1 MIMMMK
7 KQIIGTMCL
16 AALMSSCHIYKSY
29 DRPETIDASGIYR
42 DPASAADTLA
52 ADTLAADTANM
63 GNLPWKEIFR
73 DAKLQALIE
82 EGLSKN
88 VDIQA
93 AALRVQEAKV
103 MLTAAKLSYLPSINL
118 APQGT
123 ATSMGGGNYVKAYQL
138 PVSASW
144 EIDLFGKIL
153 NTKRGQKVAY
163 EQSKYAEQAVRS
175 QIICGIANVYYS
187 LLMLDRQVEITTET
201 AAIYKENVR
210 AMEAMKIAGMTTEAA
225 VAQMRAASH
234 QVEASL
240 LDLKRQVRETENSLA
255 VLLARTPQTVERGTL
270 AEQVMPEELA
280 AGVPMQ
286 LLENR
291 PDVKMAEMTLAAAYY
306 TTNSARA
313 AFYPGLNITGLAG
326 WTNGSGVTV
335 VNPGEFMLQALASLA
350 QPIFNNGKLIANLK
364 VSKAEEKIAQ
374 MNYQQTILEAG
385 KEVSDALFLFDTQT
399 KKLAEDRG
407 QVEQLDKAVTYTN
420 ALFQSGEATYLEVLT
435 SQQNL
440 LSAQLSEVADNFQ
453 RIQAVINLYSALGGG
468 RE

>member
-1 MIMMMK
+1 MK
-7 KQIIGTMCL
+7 KQIIGMMCL
-16 AALMSSCHIYKSY
+16 AAMMSSCHIYKAY
-29 DRPETIDASGIYR
+29 DRPETIDASGVYR
-42 DPASAADTLA
+42 DPASAT
-52 ADTLAADTANM
+52 DTLAADTANM

-82 EGLSKN
+82 EGLANN
-88 VDIQA
+88 VDMQA

-118 APQGT
+118 APQGST
-123 ATSMGGGNYVKAYQL
+123 TSMGGGNYVKAYQL

-163 EQSKYAEQAVRS
+163 EQSQYAEQAVRS

-210 AMEAMKIAGMTTEAA
+210 VMEAMKIAGMTTEAA

-240 LDLKRQVRETENSLA
+240 MDLNRQVRETENSLA
-255 VLLARTPQTVERGTL
+255 VLLAKAPQTIERSTL
-270 AEQVMPEELA
+270 DEQVMPEELA

-335 VNPGEFMLQALASLA
+335 ANPGEFMLQALASLA

-385 KEVSDALFLFDTQT
+385 KEVSDALYLFDTQN
-399 KKLAEDRG
+399 KKLLEDRG
-407 QVEQLDKAVTYTN
+407 QVEQLDKAVTYTK
-420 ALFQSGEATYLEVLT
+420 ALFQSGDATYLEILT
-435 SQQNL
+435 AQQNL

-453 RIQAVINLYSALGGG
+453 RMQAVINLYSALGGG
-468 RE
+468 RN

>member
-42 DPASAADTLA
+42 DPASAV
-52 ADTLAADTANM
+52 DTLAADTANM

-123 ATSMGGGNYVKAYQL
+123 ATSMGGSNYVKAYQL

-270 AEQVMPEELA
+270 AEQVMPGELA

>member
-1 MIMMMK
+1 MK
-7 KQIIGTMCL
+7 KQIIGMMCL
-16 AALMSSCHIYKSY
+16 TAMMSSCHIYKAY

-42 DPASAADTLA
+42 DPASATDTLA
-52 ADTLAADTANM
+52 SDTANM
-63 GNLPWKEIFR
+63 GNLPWKEVFR

-82 EGLSKN
+82 EGLANN
-88 VDIQA
+88 VDMQA

-103 MLTAAKLSYLPSINL
+103 MLTAAKLSYLPTINFT
-118 APQGT
+118 PQGT
-123 ATSMGGGNYVKAYQL
+123 LSSFDKSKPTQTYQL

-153 NTKRGQKVAY
+153 NAKRGQKVAY
-163 EQSKYAEQAVRS
+163 EQSKYSEQAVRS
-175 QIICGIANVYYS
+175 QIICGIANTYYS

-210 AMEAMKIAGMTTEAA
+210 VMEAMKIAGMTTEAA

-240 LDLKRQVRETENSLA
+240 MDLKRQVRETENSLA
-255 VLLARTPQTVERGTL
+255 VLLERTPQTIDRSTL
-270 AEQVMPEELA
+270 DAQVMPEELT

-291 PDVKMAEMTLAAAYY
+291 PDVKMAEMTLASAYY

-313 AFYPGLNITGLAG
+313 AFYPGLNITGTAG
-326 WTNGSGVTV
+326 WTNSAGMAVL
-335 VNPGEFMLQALASLA
+335 NPGKLILNAVASLA

-385 KEVSDALFLFDTQT
+385 KEVSDALFLYDTQN
-399 KKLAEDRG
+399 KKLVEDRG
-407 QVEQLDKAVTYTN
+407 QVEQLDKAVTYTK
-420 ALFQSGEATYLEVLT
+420 ALFQSGDATYLEILT
-435 SQQNL
+435 AQQNL
-440 LSAQLSEVADNFQ
+440 LSAQLSEVSDNFQ
-453 RIQAVINLYSALGGG
+453 RMQAVINLYSALGGG

>member
-42 DPASAADTLA
+42 DPASAV
-52 ADTLAADTANM
+52 DTLAADTANM

-123 ATSMGGGNYVKAYQL
+123 ATSMGGSNYVKAYQL

-163 EQSKYAEQAVRS
+163 EQSKCAEQAVRS

-420 ALFQSGEATYLEVLT
+420 ALFQSGEATYLELLT

>member
-42 DPASAADTLA
+42 DPASAVN
-52 ADTLAADTANM
+52 TLAADTANM

-123 ATSMGGGNYVKAYQL
+123 ATSMGGSNYVKAYQL

-420 ALFQSGEATYLEVLT
+420 ALFQSGEATYLELLT

>member
-1 MIMMMK
+1 MK
-7 KQIIGTMCL
+7 KQIIGMMCL
-16 AALMSSCHIYKSY
+16 AAMMSSCHIYKAY
-29 DRPETIDASGIYR
+29 DRPETIDASGVYR
-42 DPASAADTLA
+42 DPASAT
-52 ADTLAADTANM
+52 DTLAADTANM

-82 EGLSKN
+82 EGLANN
-88 VDIQA
+88 VDMQA

-123 ATSMGGGNYVKAYQL
+123 TTSMGGGSYVKAYQL
-138 PVSASW
+138 PAVASW

-175 QIICGIANVYYS
+175 QIICGIANIYYS

-210 AMEAMKIAGMTTEAA
+210 VMEAMKVAGMTTEAG

-240 LDLKRQVRETENSLA
+240 MDLKRQVRETENSL
-255 VLLARTPQTVERGTL
+255 LAKAPQTIDRNTL
-270 AEQVMPEELA
+270 GEQVMPEELT
-280 AGVPMQ
+280 AGVPLQ

-313 AFYPGLNITGLAG
+313 AFYPGLNITGTAG
-326 WTNGSGVTV
+326 WTNGSGISV

-350 QPIFNNGKLIANLK
+350 QPIFNNGKLVANLK
-364 VSKAEEKIAQ
+364 VSKAEEKIAK

-385 KEVSDALFLFDTQT
+385 KEVSDALFLYDTQN
-399 KKLAEDRG
+399 KKLIEDRG
-407 QVEQLDKAVTYTN
+407 QVEQLDKAVTYTK
-420 ALFQSGEATYLEVLT
+420 ALFQSGEATYLEILT
-435 SQQNL
+435 AQQNL
-440 LSAQLSEVADNFQ
+440 LSAQLSEVSDNFQ
-453 RIQAVINLYSALGGG
+453 RMQAVINLYSALGGG

>member
-42 DPASAADTLA
+42 DPASAV
-52 ADTLAADTANM
+52 DTLAADTANM

-123 ATSMGGGNYVKAYQL
+123 ATSMGGSNYVKAYQL

-350 QPIFNNGKLIANLK
+350 QPIFNNGKLIANLR

>member
-1 MIMMMK
+1 MK
-7 KQIIGTMCL
+7 KQIIGMMCL
-16 AALMSSCHIYKSY
+16 TAMMSSCHIYKAY

-42 DPASAADTLA
+42 DPASATDTLVS
-52 ADTLAADTANM
+52 DTANM
-63 GNLPWKEIFR
+63 GNLPWKEVFR

-82 EGLSKN
+82 EGLANN
-88 VDIQA
+88 VDMQA
-93 AALRVQEAKV
+93 AALRVEEAKV
-103 MLTAAKLSYLPSINL
+103 MLTAAKLSYLPTINFT
-118 APQGT
+118 PQGT
-123 ATSMGGGNYVKAYQL
+123 LSSFDKSKPSQTYQL

-153 NTKRGQKVAY
+153 NAKRGQKVAY
-163 EQSKYAEQAVRS
+163 EQSKYSEQAVRS
-175 QIICGIANVYYS
+175 QIICGIANTYYS

-210 AMEAMKIAGMTTEAA
+210 VMEAMKIAGMTTEAA

-255 VLLARTPQTVERGTL
+255 VLLAKAPQPIDRSTL
-270 AEQVMPEELA
+270 DEQVMPEELT

-291 PDVKMAEMTLAAAYY
+291 PDVKIAEMTLAAAYY

-313 AFYPGLNITGLAG
+313 AFYPGLNITGTAG
-326 WTNGSGVTV
+326 WTNSAGIAVL
-335 VNPGEFMLQALASLA
+335 NPGKLILNAVASLA

-385 KEVSDALFLFDTQT
+385 KEVSDALFLYDTQN
-399 KKLAEDRG
+399 KKLVEDRG
-407 QVEQLDKAVTYTN
+407 QVDQLDKAVTYTK
-420 ALFQSGEATYLEVLT
+420 ALFQSGDATYLEILT
-435 SQQNL
+435 AQQNL
-440 LSAQLSEVADNFQ
+440 LSAQLSEVSDNFQ
-453 RIQAVINLYSALGGG
+453 RMQAVINLYSALGGG

>member
-1 MIMMMK
+1 MK
-7 KQIIGTMCL
+7 KQIIGMMCL
-16 AALMSSCHIYKSY
+16 AAMMSSCHIYKAY
-29 DRPETIDASGIYR
+29 DRPETIDASGVYR
-42 DPASAADTLA
+42 DPASAT
-52 ADTLAADTANM
+52 DTLAADTANM

-82 EGLSKN
+82 EGLANN
-88 VDIQA
+88 VDMQA

-118 APQGT
+118 APQGST
-123 ATSMGGGNYVKAYQL
+123 TSMGGGNYVKAYQL

-163 EQSKYAEQAVRS
+163 EQSQYAEQAVRS

-210 AMEAMKIAGMTTEAA
+210 VMEAMKIAGMTTEAA

-234 QVEASL
+234 QVAASL
-240 LDLKRQVRETENSLA
+240 MDLKRQVRETENSLA
-255 VLLARTPQTVERGTL
+255 VLLAKAPQTIERSTL
-270 AEQVMPEELA
+270 DEQVMPEELA

-335 VNPGEFMLQALASLA
+335 ANPGEFMLQALASLA

-385 KEVSDALFLFDTQT
+385 KEVSDALYLFDTQN
-399 KKLAEDRG
+399 KKLVEDRG
-407 QVEQLDKAVTYTN
+407 QVEQLDKAVTYTK
-420 ALFQSGEATYLEVLT
+420 ALFQSGGATYLEILT
-435 SQQNL
+435 AQQNL

-453 RIQAVINLYSALGGG
+453 RMQAVINLYSALGGG
-468 RE
+468 RN